1 MKSLFENFIAGTW
14 NRFTAPRQS
23 TPDRQALDV
32 GPEVVDDR
40 VTSRRVTI
48 PQLKRREHLAFFG
61 RTGAGKTSCISRF
74 QDQDIRLGNGFIAFN
89 FHGESTPAILRR
101 IAQQE
106 RRMRTDLSHKV
117 IIVSPGDPEY
127 SVGINL
133 LANEAGEQLFV
144 RIAELA
150 QLLRQQWHLDNLGA
164 RTEELLRNSLHLL
177 ADNRLTLVDLP
188 ILLTN
193 EAFRVSC
200 LRRSSNPEVE
210 AYFRSRFDRASEAM
224 QGVYRDPVLNKVSS
238 FIADPHFRHIIGQQR
253 STFSLI
259 EAMDSGYWI
268 IFDLDKGQL
277 GEEAATFGSVLL
289 TRIKNVLFRRR
300 RRDLVTVY
308 CDEAQ
313 NLLNFPSGL
322 ETLFQESRKYSVGI
336 ISSTQYLDAL
346 PSEVRSAI
354 MAIGTHA
361 FFQLSS
367 GDAQIIGSALDGG
380 KRLAELLKNLP
391 QRHVVVKT
399 GHERWRHAIVPT
411 VEEPRVDYTDLF
423 NRCRARWARRRV
435 DIEAE
440 IRARHR
446 QANQGSDEVLGDDWE

>member
-14 NRFTAPRQS
+14 NRLTVPRRS
-23 TPDRQALDV
+23 PPDREALDV

-40 VTSRRVTI
+40 VTSHRVTV
-48 PQLKRREHLAFFG
+48 PQLKRREHLALFG
-61 RTGAGKTSCISRF
+61 RTGVGKTSCILRF
-74 QDQDIRLGNGFIAFN
+74 QEQDIRQGHGFITFH
-89 FHGESTPAILRR
+89 FHGETTPAVLRR
-101 IAQQE
+101 IARQE
-106 RRMRTDLSHKV
+106 RLTGTDLSSKV
-117 IIVSPGDPEY
+117 IIVSPGDAQY

-133 LANEAGEQLFV
+133 LESETGEQPFI

-193 EAFRVSC
+193 EAFRGSC
-200 LRRSSNPEVE
+200 LRRSNNTEVE

-224 QGVYRDPVLNKVSS
+224 QAVYRDPVLNKVSN
-238 FIADPHFRHIIGQQR
+238 FISDPHFRHIIGQQR

-259 EAMDSGYWI
+259 DAMDNGYWV

-336 ISSTQYLDAL
+336 VSSTQYLDAL
-346 PSEVRSAI
+346 PAEVRSAI

-367 GDAQIIGSALDGG
+367 SDAQIIGSALDGG
-380 KRLAELLKNLP
+380 KRLGELLKNLP
-391 QRHVVVKT
+391 QRHLVVKS
-399 GHERWRHAIVPT
+399 GHERWRHAMIPT
-411 VEEPRVDYTDLF
+411 VEESRVDYTDLY
-423 NRCRARWARRRV
+423 NRCRARWSRRRV